1 MQEKRRSVLQA
12 AKPLLTRRAVFDT
25 LTLTSSGR
33 ESGWNPALFLPG
45 LSVHALL
52 RAPCAQNL
60 AARHPQEKGSIAIS
74 DFSQNRHHITTFH
87 ILQQD
92 RKHLR
97 SQLRLHSKWKKT
109 VLIVPLLAS
118 EYVDPENL
126 SVFRNIL
133 KQLKSVSY
141 LSMIVFGLDKA
152 TEQEARH
159 LKELVE
165 SFGMK
170 NYLIQWNDGPGFSH
184 IYDKLNEAGFN
195 FGEPG
200 KGKNMFLSFGIAIA
214 LGAHSI
220 GLIDAD
226 IRSFR
231 RVQLDR
237 LLYPVV
243 ALNYDF
249 SKAYYT
255 RLKDKQFYGRVKR
268 LLLDP
273 LLLSLKRKF
282 AESKQEKMLNLI
294 EFLLGFNYQLS
305 GEVAFHV
312 DLLKRMR
319 FATNWGVEIFTLIE
333 VYRKASS
340 SAQVMFSEEPF
351 DHKHQEI
358 SADDRTTGLNR
369 MAIDIVTTLMN
380 ALIIEEG
387 LEISD
392 TFFRDLSITYQALA
406 EEQVKKYS
414 DDASFSNLKY
424 DRDMEE
430 YLVKGVFR
438 NSILEAGELFAAP
451 YRITERFLRF
461 LHSHAEF
468 KPFLGMGLSDAV
480 LAVERNARQ
489 GLFETPQTV
498 SWERVSNKLPR
509 IFYDLIEAV
518 EDEKRRLA

>member
-1 MQEKRRSVLQA
+1 MRPLQKRR
-12 AKPLLTRRAVFDT
+12 KT
-25 LTLTSSGR
+25 
-33 ESGWNPALFLPG
+33 
-45 LSVHALL
+45 
-52 RAPCAQNL
+52 
-60 AARHPQEKGSIAIS
+60 IS
-74 DFSQNRHHITTFH
+74 DFSQNIHHITTFH
-87 ILQQD
+87 ILKQD
-92 RKHLR
+92 RKYLR

-109 VLIVPLLAS
+109 VLIVPLLAT
-118 EYVDPENL
+118 EFTDAENAP
-126 SVFRNIL
+126 VFKNIL
-133 KQLKSVSY
+133 KQLKAVTY
-141 LSMIVFGLDKA
+141 LSTIIFGLDKA
-152 TEQEARH
+152 TEEEAHH
-159 LKELVE
+159 LKELV
-165 SFGMK
+165 SSYGIR
-170 NYLIQWNDGPGFSH
+170 NYLIQWNDGPGFKG
-184 IYDKLNEAGFN
+184 IYEQLNDAGFN
-195 FGEPG
+195 FSEPG

-226 IRSFR
+226 IRSFKQ
-231 RVQLDR
+231 VQLDR

-255 RLKDKQFYGRVKR
+255 RVRERQFYGRVKR

-282 AESKQEKMLNLI
+282 ADSKQEKILGLI

-312 DLLKRMR
+312 DLLKKMR

-340 SAQVMFSEEPF
+340 AAQVMFSDEPF
-351 DHKHQEI
+351 DHKHQDV
-358 SADDRTTGLNR
+358 SAEDRTKGLNR
-369 MAIDIVTTLMN
+369 MGIDIVTTLMN

-392 TFFRDLSITYQALA
+392 TFFRDLTITYQALA

-424 DRDMEE
+424 DRDTEE
-430 YLVKGVFR
+430 YLVKTVFK
-438 NSILEAGELFAAP
+438 NSILEAGELLTAP
-451 YRITERFLRF
+451 YKVTERFLRF
-461 LHSHAEF
+461 VHSHAEF
-468 KPFLGMGLSDAV
+468 KPFLNQGLSDAI
-480 LAVERNARQ
+480 LEVERKTQ
-489 GLFETPQTV
+489 QTIFEMPQTV

-509 IFYDLIEAV
+509 IFYDLIEVV
-518 EDEKRRLA
+518 EEEKRRFLP